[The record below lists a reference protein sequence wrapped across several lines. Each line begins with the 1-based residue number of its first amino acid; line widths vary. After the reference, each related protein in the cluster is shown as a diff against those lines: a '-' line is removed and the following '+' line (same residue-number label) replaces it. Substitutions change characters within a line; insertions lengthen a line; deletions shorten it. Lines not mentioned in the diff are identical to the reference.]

1 MDATTL
7 TSSSNK
13 RLDSES
19 VQAAYRL
26 HVGALE
32 RFLLGVLKD
41 RNLVS
46 DTLQISFARLL
57 EKGGEIEVGSIRSWL
72 FRVAYNEAM
81 LIHRKQKVDQ
91 RARDTMAWKAP
102 VADWENEGLSSL
114 LKQERAE
121 QVRQA
126 LGSLPEKQRQI
137 VELRIRDGLK
147 FAQIAEQ
154 LELPLGTVLTRMRS
168 GLKKLK
174 EHLTDEN

>member
-1 MDATTL
+1 M
-7 TSSSNK
+7 TSPANK

-46 DTLQISFARLL
+46 DTLQISFTRLL
-57 EKGGEIEVGSIRSWL
+57 EKGGDIESGSIRSWL

-81 LIHRKQKVDQ
+81 LVHRKQKVDQ
-91 RARDTMAWKAP
+91 RARDRMAWK
-102 VADWENEGLSSL
+102 VSSEDVENEGLSSL

-121 QVRQA
+121 RVRRA
-126 LGSLPEKQRQI
+126 METLPEKQRQI

-147 FAQIAEQ
+147 FAQIADQ
-154 LELPLGTVLTRMRS
+154 LGLPLGTVLTRMRS

-174 EHLTDEN
+174 EHLTDEE

>member
-1 MDATTL
+1 M
-7 TSSSNK
+7 TSPSNK

-19 VQAAYRL
+19 VQSAYRQ

-46 DTLQISFARLL
+46 DTLQISFTKLL
-57 EKGGEIEVGSIRSWL
+57 EKGGEIESGSVRSWL

-81 LIHRKQKVDQ
+81 LVHRKQKVDQ
-91 RARDTMAWKAP
+91 RARDTMAWKLPA
-102 VADWENEGLSSL
+102 ADVENEGLSSL
-114 LKQERAE
+114 LKQERAD

-126 LGSLPEKQRQI
+126 LKVLPEKQRQI
-137 VELRIRDGLK
+137 VELRIREGLK
-147 FAQIAEQ
+147 FAQIAER

-174 EHLTDEN
+174 EQLTDEI